1 MLCRTADDNFGVCQE
16 ERPETARI
24 CRLGPCPRKPPI
36 PAPSVERV
44 QGEGG
49 WSRRRHLSPQLA
61 RLSICEPEGE
71 AEPSQTSAGIVPQ
84 SEMGLC
90 HAFLAGT
97 PRWSGRQKQIHGDYT
112 VGLSQMWHPCP
123 CEQGRL
129 WE

>member
-36 PAPSVERV
+36 PAPSVQRV
-44 QGEGG
+44 PGEGG

-71 AEPSQTSAGIVPQ
+71 AEPSQASTGIVPQ
-84 SEMGLC
+84 SEME
-90 HAFLAGT
+90 GT
-97 PRWSGRQKQIHGDYT
+97 LPC
-112 VGLSQMWHPCP
+112 LPCWHSP
-123 CEQGRL
+123 L
-129 WE
+129 VWETEADSW